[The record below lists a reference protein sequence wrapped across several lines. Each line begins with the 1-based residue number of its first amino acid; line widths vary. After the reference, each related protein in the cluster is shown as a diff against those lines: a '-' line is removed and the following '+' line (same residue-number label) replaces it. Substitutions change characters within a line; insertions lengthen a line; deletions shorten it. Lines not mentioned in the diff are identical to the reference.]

1 MHRIEMGNNKA
12 DISYLHHVR
21 SKCTTQTVYRN
32 FLKSS
37 SWSNLD
43 VNTPGLGVRDLVLAT
58 KRLEP
63 KAETSIGS
71 IQDLRGRHG

>member
-1 MHRIEMGNNKA
+1 MYDPN
-12 DISYLHHVR
+12 
-21 SKCTTQTVYRN
+21 TVYRN
-32 FLKSS
+32 FLRFS